1 MVNFPDYRNFANVN
15 DAYLNII
22 QKLMEVI
29 DKVALVKNKRTKR
42 NSQEWFDSEIS
53 EKIYIIWDKPFK
65 KYKETRLHVDKEI
78 YKRAR
83 CAKSQR
89 VYR

>member
-53 EKIYIIWDKPFK
+53 EKKYIIWDKPFK
-65 KYKETRLHVDKEI
+65 KYF
-78 YKRAR
+78 
-83 CAKSQR
+83 
-89 VYR
+89 